1 MLTQKMQET
10 ITRFKKNRKAATLTQ
25 EEALQKS
32 RSNLLKPLV
41 ETLIL
46 SRLCRGDSYG
56 YEIARSVEQGS
67 GGQLRIP
74 EGAMYPTLYRMM
86 ERGYHYRRIRGL
98 SGGGGCAFIIRLRP
112 PACAPQR
119 AHGAYAEINAGYES
133 CLAAMREP
141 LPTQAE
147 HS

>member
-1 MLTQKMQET
+1 M
-10 ITRFKKNRKAATLTQ
+10 
-25 EEALQKS
+25 
-32 RSNLLKPLV
+32 

-86 ERGYHYRRIRGL
+86 ERGYITGDQRAV
-98 SGGGGCAFIIRLRP
+98 GGRRLRVYYQIT
-112 PACAPQR
+112 PAGR
-119 AHGAYAEINAGYES
+119 VRLKGLLDAYAEIHAGYES

>member
-1 MLTQKMQET
+1 MT
-10 ITRFKKNRKAATLTQ
+10 IRADVIRGHTDAVILAQ
-25 EEALQKS
+25 
-32 RSNLLKPLV
+32 LL
-41 ETLIL
+41 
-46 SRLCRGDSYG
+46 RRDSYG

-86 ERGYHYRRIRGL
+86 ERGYITEDQRAV
-98 SGGGGCAFIIRLRP
+98 GGRRLRVYYQIT
-112 PACAPQR
+112 PAGR
-119 AHGAYAEINAGYES
+119 VRLKGLMDAYAEINAGYES